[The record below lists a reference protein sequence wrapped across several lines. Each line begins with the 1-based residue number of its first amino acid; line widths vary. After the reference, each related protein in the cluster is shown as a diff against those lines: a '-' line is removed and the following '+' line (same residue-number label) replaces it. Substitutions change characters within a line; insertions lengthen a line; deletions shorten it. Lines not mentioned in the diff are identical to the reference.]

1 LSAIGRARSVA
12 LAGVDAVEVQVEAHV
27 GPGLPGLQVI
37 GAASGPD
44 IAQRARV
51 ALQRLGVRLPSSK
64 VLVSLSP
71 ADVPKS
77 GARFDLAVAV
87 AVLAA
92 LDIVPAQQ
100 ASGVL
105 LLGEL
110 ALDAGLRPV
119 SGVVPSAVFARRE
132 GLRLGVPEGGGAE
145 AALAG
150 CAGAFVLRDLAE
162 AVAVLCGEDAPR
174 APEPIVG
181 EPHAE
186 PAADLADVVGQAQ
199 ARRAVEIAA
208 AGGHHLLLLGP
219 PGCGKSMLARRLPGL
234 LPPLDDDEALEL
246 AAVRSVAG
254 LPVAGPGGVLD
265 RRRPLRAPHH
275 RSSAA
280 ALLGGGSGIARPGE
294 ISLATGGVLFLDELL
309 EWPRSV
315 LDSLREPLEEGVVR
329 IARSRGSVR
338 FPARVQLV
346 AAANP
351 CPCGGGGACICT
363 DERIW
368 AYRGRLSGPLA
379 DRLDLAPP
387 VQPLRA
393 QDLVGAAPEEPTAA
407 VAERVAR
414 AREAAAARGHAP
426 NAAAAVATLRPT
438 FDRAALRA
446 LADAVERGELTGRG
460 HARAQGVARTIADL
474 EGAELV
480 SAAHVLEA
488 LAHRAALGRGQ
499 GRAA

>member
-1 LSAIGRARSVA
+1 MSALGRARSVA
-12 LAGVDAVEVQVEAHV
+12 LAGVDAVEVVVEAHV

-51 ALQRLGVRLPSSK
+51 ALGRLGVRLPSSK

-87 AVLAA
+87 SVLAA
-92 LDIVPAQQ
+92 LGIVGQDDA
-100 ASGVL
+100 AGVL
-105 LLGEL
+105 LIGEL
-110 ALDAGLRPV
+110 ALDAALRPV
-119 SGVVPSAVFARRE
+119 SGVVPAAILARRE

-162 AVAVLCGEDAPR
+162 AVAVLSGEEPSR
-174 APEPIVG
+174 APEAPADAAG
-181 EPHAE
+181 TEP
-186 PAADLADVVGQAQ
+186 PADLADVVGQAQ

-234 LPPLDDDEALEL
+234 LPPLGDEEALEL

-254 LPVAGPGGVLD
+254 LPVADPGGALD

-315 LDSLREPLEEGVVR
+315 LDGLREPLEEGVVR
-329 IARSRGSVR
+329 IARARGSVR

-351 CPCGGGGACICT
+351 CPCGGGDGCICT
-363 DERIW
+363 DERVW

-387 VQPLRA
+387 VQALRA
-393 QDLVGAAPEEPTAA
+393 QDLVGAAPGEPTAA
-407 VAERVAR
+407 VAQRVAR
-414 AREAAAARGHAP
+414 AREAAAARGHGP
-426 NAAAAVATLRPT
+426 NAGTPTAILRPT
-438 FDRAALRA
+438 LERAALRA

-460 HARAQGVARTIADL
+460 HARALGVARTIADL
-474 EGAELV
+474 EGTELV
-480 SAAHVLEA
+480 GAAHVLEA

-499 GRAA
+499 AGP